1 MKKLITLLFIINL
14 NLFALPL
21 DDIKEAFAV
30 GIFHSNG
37 SGEKVQNKKIT
48 EDNYDGTCYSKIAIL
63 GKLGNHL
70 NIKIRIGSSIGTYQI
85 KSPIYNAKNI
95 LIGYELTFLHEDV
108 TSGIL
113 EVSIDGRIY
122 DSKLFVK

>member
-1 MKKLITLLFIINL
+1 MKKLITLLFLINL
-14 NLFALPL
+14 NLFALPA

-30 GIFHSNG
+30 GVFHSSG
-37 SGEKVQNKKIT
+37 SGEKVQNKKTT
-48 EDNYDGTCYSKIAIL
+48 EDNYTGTCFSKIAIL
-63 GKLGNHL
+63 GKLGNNK
-70 NIKIRIGSSIGTYQI
+70 NIKVRIGDSIGSFQT

-95 LIGYELTFLHEDV
+95 LIGYELTFIHDSV

-122 DSKLFVK
+122 DSKVFVK